1 MYYKTVWIAL
11 PFLFCYNSLNHFF
24 VCLVYELYNVLNQGI
39 TLLCLLFREFLR
51 LASPLNCG
59 AWDKKLLKQYRV
71 HKPSSLSYEPEM
83 RSKLTFEIPF
93 SGFIL

>member
-1 MYYKTVWIAL
+1 MCSV
-11 PFLFCYNSLNHFF
+11 YNLCNI
-24 VCLVYELYNVLNQGI
+24 LYQGI
-39 TLLCLLFREFLR
+39 ILLCLFFREFLR

-83 RSKLTFEIPF
+83 RSKLNFEVLF
-93 SGFIL
+93 WGVDFIN

>member
-1 MYYKTVWIAL
+1 M
-11 PFLFCYNSLNHFF
+11 
-24 VCLVYELYNVLNQGI
+24 
-39 TLLCLLFREFLR
+39 R

-83 RSKLTFEIPF
+83 RSKLIFEIPF
-93 SGFIL
+93 FGYCVYENHVGDEYYFKEFYSERKERKGIVIYKRKHKIWLAD

>member
-1 MYYKTVWIAL
+1 V
-11 PFLFCYNSLNHFF
+11 
-24 VCLVYELYNVLNQGI
+24 LVSELYNFFHQGI
-39 TLLCLLFREFLR
+39 ILLSLFFREFLR

-83 RSKLTFEIPF
+83 RSKLTFDISIGGLF
-93 SGFIL
+93 Y